1 MNKTATRAYAATE
14 WITRFAY
21 VNLLWIGFSI
31 LGLVVFGFFPAT
43 ISMFAITRKWAMGET
58 DIPIFQTFLNTYK
71 SEFIKSNCLGA
82 IIAIILGL
90 IVFNL
95 VLIQNMGNG
104 FFEVIQIPI
113 YMFMFAAGLT
123 ILFMFSVY
131 VHYELTL
138 LQIIK
143 NSFLMMI
150 IHPIENLVIISGLA
164 AVFFVVKFV
173 PGLGFFFAGS
183 ISAAIVMATCY
194 LVFKKVDKRKQLI
207 T

>member
-21 VNLLWIGFSI
+21 VNLLWIGFSL
-31 LGLVVFGFFPAT
+31 LGLIVFGFFPAA
-43 ISMFAITRKWAMGET
+43 ISMFTIIRKWVMGET

-82 IIAIILGL
+82 IIAIIVGL
-90 IVFNL
+90 IVFNTVL
-95 VLIQNMGNG
+95 VQNMGNE
-104 FFEVIQIPI
+104 FSSVIQVPI
-113 YMFMFAAGLT
+113 YMFMFAAGLA
-123 ILFMFSVY
+123 ILYMFSVY

-150 IHPIENLVIISGLA
+150 IHPMENLVIISGLV
-164 AVFFVVKFV
+164 AVFFVVKFI
-173 PGLGFFFAGS
+173 PGLGFFFGGS

-194 LVFKKVDKRKQLI
+194 LVFKKVDKRKQLNK
-207 T
+207 